1 MRILGIAVMTM
12 IGSALAS
19 SVAAAQ
25 QDTMELERLRRQMEA
40 ITREL
45 EEMRLGREV
54 APAADSAMMGFGP
67 AASKVYRVGQG
78 VSIGGYGEVLYQ
90 NFAAERQD
98 GAASGRRDEIDALRG
113 IVYVGYKFN
122 DRILFNSEIEIEH
135 ANEIGLEFAYVDY
148 RVSEQFGLRG
158 GLLLVPMGFI
168 NELHEPPVFLT
179 AKRPETESQLIPS
192 TWRENGVGVFGD
204 AGPLAF
210 RAYVVN
216 GLDGSGFTA
225 GGFRGGRQKGS
236 HALSEDMAVVGRV
249 DYTAVFGLQVG
260 GSAYLGGS
268 GQNMASSLPGGGTIG
283 ARTLIWEGHVQY
295 QARGVHLRG
304 LFAQGDLDDA
314 EALNEALGLTGTASL
329 GSRLVGW
336 YAELGYD
343 VLRGTGAGHQLI
355 PYARYEALN
364 TQHEVP
370 GGSAGPYAANPAND
384 RQIVTFG
391 AGWKPLPNVV
401 LKGEYQLQRNEAD
414 TGVDQVNV
422 QLGYLF

>member
-1 MRILGIAVMTM
+1 MRILRIALMTI
-12 IGSALAS
+12 IGGALVSSAG
-19 SVAAAQ
+19 AAQ
-25 QDTMELERLRRQMEA
+25 QDTMELERLRRQIEA

-54 APAADSAMMGFGP
+54 APAADTAMMGFGP

-98 GAASGRRDEIDALRG
+98 GDDSDRLDEIDALRG

-148 RVSEQFGLRG
+148 RLSERFGLRG

-192 TWRENGVGVFGD
+192 TWRENGIGVFGD

-210 RAYVVN
+210 RVYVVN

-236 HALSEDMAVVGRV
+236 HALSEDVAVVGRV
-249 DYTAVFGLQVG
+249 DYTTVFGLLVG

-283 ARTLIWEGHVQY
+283 ARTFIWEGHVQY

-314 EALNEALGLTGTASL
+314 AALNQELDLTGTASI

-336 YAELGYD
+336 YAEAGYD
-343 VLRGTGAGHQLI
+343 VLRRTGAGQQLM
-355 PYARYEALN
+355 PYVRYEALN
-364 TQHEVP
+364 TQQEVP
-370 GGSAGPYAANPAND
+370 GGPYAANPAND

-401 LKGEYQLQRNEAD
+401 LKGEYQLERTEAD
-414 TGVDQVNV
+414 TGVNQLNV